1 VSAPALLIEHVSKR
15 FGGVPVLSD
24 VSLEVAAG
32 EVHGLLGE
40 NGSGKST
47 LIKILAGFHQP
58 EPGGRLWV
66 GGVEAKLPLAPG
78 AFRELGLSFVH
89 QDLGLIPSLTAAE
102 NLFIGQ
108 LVSRWS
114 WRWSWRQRCRRAAA
128 MFSAYGVEIDPTCAV
143 GDLSRLEQ
151 AMLAIVRA
159 LEQSAP
165 GGGVERTLLV
175 LDETTVFLPRNGV
188 DQLFS
193 LIKST
198 VARGASV
205 LFVSH
210 DLDEVREVTDRVT
223 VLRDGRVQG
232 TIATRSATEEELI
245 EMTIGRAFV
254 QSTVVHTPSRSGSAV
269 SIKLRAEGVA
279 PLELDV
285 RRGEIVGLTGLV
297 GSGFERLPYLA
308 FGAQAVT
315 DGALTVD
322 GRTVPLASLTPA
334 RALDHGVVLLPAD
347 RQRDG
352 SVAELSVAENVML
365 PVLERYRRGPRLQR
379 RALVRATHELLDR
392 FNVRPNEPRARYGTL
407 SGGNQQKALLAKWLQ
422 VKPRLLLLDEPT
434 QGVDVAAREQI
445 FSIISQVAADGAAVI
460 CASSDHDQLA
470 RLCDRVL
477 IFARGRISAEL
488 GGGKVSKNAITEAS
502 FKAFSTSEG
511 KPTAAVSGR
520 WA

>member
-1 VSAPALLIEHVSKR
+1 VSAPALRVDDVSKR
-15 FGGVPVLSD
+15 FGGVSVLSD
-24 VSLEVAAG
+24 VSLEIAAG

-66 GGVEAKLPLAPG
+66 NGAEAKLPLAPG
-78 AFRELGLSFVH
+78 AFRDLGLSFVH

-102 NLFIGQ
+102 NLFIGE

-128 MFSAYGVEIDPTCAV
+128 MFSAYGVEIDPARAV
-143 GDLSRLEQ
+143 GELSRLEQ

-159 LEQSAP
+159 LEQSAA
-165 GGGVERTLLV
+165 GARAERTLLV
-175 LDETTVFLPRNGV
+175 LDEPTVFLPRNGIE
-188 DQLFS
+188 QLFV

-198 VARGASV
+198 VASGAAV

-232 TIATRSATEEELI
+232 TIATRSATKGELI
-245 EMTIGRAFV
+245 EMIMGRAFA
-254 QSTVVHTPSRSGSAV
+254 QSTVAHAPSPSGAAV
-269 SIKLRAEGVA
+269 SIKLRADGLA

-308 FGAQAVT
+308 FGAQAVD
-315 DGALTVD
+315 DGSLTVD
-322 GRTVPLASLTPA
+322 GRTVQLASLTPT
-334 RALDHGVVLLPAD
+334 RALDHGVVLVPGN

-352 SVAELSVAENVML
+352 SVAELSIAENVML
-365 PVLERYRRGPRLQR
+365 PVLERYRRGLRLRR
-379 RALVRATHELLDR
+379 RALVRDTRVLLER
-392 FNVRPNEPRARYGTL
+392 FDVRPNEPRAPFGTL
-407 SGGNQQKALLAKWLQ
+407 SGGNQQKAMLAKWLQ
-422 VKPRLLLLDEPT
+422 VKPNLLLLDEPT

-477 IFARGRISAEL
+477 IFARGRIAAEL
-488 GGGKVSKNAITEAS
+488 RGDRVSKDAITEAA
-502 FKAFSTSEG
+502 FQAFSSSAG
-511 KPTAAVSGR
+511 RPAAVAQRAG
-520 WA
+520 

>member
-1 VSAPALLIEHVSKR
+1 VTAPALLVEHLSKR
-15 FGGVPVLSD
+15 FGDVPVLSD
-24 VSLEVAAG
+24 ASLEVAAG

-66 GGVEAKLPLAPG
+66 NGVEAELPLAPG

-114 WRWSWRQRCRRAAA
+114 WRWSWRERCRRAAA
-128 MFSAYGVEIDPTCAV
+128 MFSAYGVQIDPARAV

-159 LEQSAP
+159 LERSAA
-165 GGGVERTLLV
+165 GAGAECALLV
-175 LDETTVFLPRNGV
+175 LDEPTVFLPRDGI

-193 LIKST
+193 LIRST
-198 VARGASV
+198 VARGAGV

-232 TIATRSATEEELI
+232 TIATRSATRGELI
-245 EMTIGRAFV
+245 EMTIGRSFA
-254 QSTVVHTPSRSGSAV
+254 QSTAAHTPSRSGSAV
-269 SIKLRAEGVA
+269 SIRLRADGLA
-279 PLELDV
+279 PLELNV

-308 FGAQAVT
+308 FGAQAAT

-352 SVAELSVAENVML
+352 SVAELSIAENVML
-365 PVLERYRRGPRLQR
+365 PVLDRYRRGLRLRR
-379 RALVRATHELLDR
+379 RALVRATHELLER
-392 FNVRPNEPRARYGTL
+392 FDVRPNEPRAPYGTL

-422 VKPRLLLLDEPT
+422 VQPRLLLLDEPT

-488 GGGKVSKNAITEAS
+488 GAGSVSKDAITEAS
-502 FKAFSTSEG
+502 FKAFSTPAG
-511 KPTAAVSGR
+511 RPAAAGAGRSG
-520 WA
+520 

>member
-1 VSAPALLIEHVSKR
+1 VSAPALRVEHLSKR

-24 VSLEVAAG
+24 VGLEVAPS

-47 LIKILAGFHQP
+47 LLKILAGFHQP
-58 EPGGRLWV
+58 EPGARLWV
-66 GGVEAKLPLAPG
+66 NGAEAKLPLAPG

-114 WRWSWRQRCRRAAA
+114 WRLSWRQRCRRAAA
-128 MFSAYGVEIDPTCAV
+128 MFSSYGVEIDPTRAV
-143 GDLSRLEQ
+143 EELSRLEQ

-159 LEQSAP
+159 LEQSAA
-165 GGGVERTLLV
+165 GGGAERTLLV
-175 LDETTVFLPRNGV
+175 LDETTVFLPRNGIE
-188 DQLFS
+188 QLFS

-198 VARGASV
+198 VERGASV

-210 DLDEVREVTDRVT
+210 DLDEVRQVTDRVT
-223 VLRDGRVQG
+223 VLRDGCVQG
-232 TIATRSATEEELI
+232 TIATRSATKGKLI
-245 EMTIGRAFV
+245 EMTIGRPFA
-254 QSTVVHTPSRSGSAV
+254 QSTAIHTPARSGSAV
-269 SIKLRAEGVA
+269 SIKLRADGLG

-285 RRGEIVGLTGLV
+285 GRGEIVGLTGLV
-297 GSGFERLPYLA
+297 GSGFDRLPYLA

-352 SVAELSVAENVML
+352 SVAELSIAENVML
-365 PVLERYRRGPRLQR
+365 PVLDRYRRGLRLQR
-379 RALVRATHELLDR
+379 RALVRDTHELLER
-392 FNVRPNEPRARYGTL
+392 FDVRPNEPRAPYGTL

-422 VKPRLLLLDEPT
+422 VEPKLLLLHEPT

-445 FSIISQVAADGAAVI
+445 FSIISQVAADGASVI

-477 IFARGRISAEL
+477 IFGRGRISAEL
-488 GGGKVSKNAITEAS
+488 SGSKVTKDAITEAS
-502 FKAFSTSEG
+502 VKGLSSSAGETS
-511 KPTAAVSGR
+511 AAVAGRSG
-520 WA
+520 